1 MIDFVI
7 LATVKL
13 VKMAVLGFVALATS
27 IAPCCT
33 DPASEQA
40 VLAPPAPEMIPVV
53 VSIEMPEI
61 AAPVAAVAVEVK
73 RMAPPVRIETIL
85 SPDLL
90 VPPKVRDLNF

>member
-1 MIDFVI
+1 MIDWMI
-7 LATVKL
+7 LAAVKVVKL
-13 VKMAVLGFVALATS
+13 AVLGLVALSTS

-40 VLAPPAPEMIPVV
+40 VLAPPAPEGIPVV
-53 VSIEMPEI
+53 VSIEVPEI
-61 AAPVAAVAVEVK
+61 EAPVAVVAIEVK
-73 RMAPPVRIETIL
+73 RLAPPVRIETIL